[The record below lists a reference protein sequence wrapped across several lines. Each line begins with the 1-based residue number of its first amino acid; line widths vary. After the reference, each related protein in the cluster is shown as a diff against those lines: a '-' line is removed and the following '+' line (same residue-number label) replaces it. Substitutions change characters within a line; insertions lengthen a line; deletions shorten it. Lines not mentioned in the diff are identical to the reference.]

1 MCAPAHVQGIFA
13 HLSLGMGSYTHPLN
27 VHQELSIRALWNIFF
42 RTQGDRTVTLVKTRS
57 PSRALCARLLMYKA
71 QRVGSRKLSSF
82 FLLFQGIDCQ
92 NQVSEV
98 RTFEFSNL
106 IPKRVFIF
114 LWILAKFQKISA
126 PLYQKKHWYFILLS
140 TLTRARDGFY

>member
-1 MCAPAHVQGIFA
+1 MYKVFSPICRSGWALTLIHSTYIKNYRSE
-13 HLSLGMGSYTHPLN
+13 HY
-27 VHQELSIRALWNIFF
+27 LWNIFF

-114 LWILAKFQKISA
+114 LWILAKFQKKSA
-126 PLYQKKHWYFILLS
+126 PLYQKNHWYFILLS
-140 TLTRARDGFY
+140 TLTPEQRLQCPFH